1 MEDAIVVPLK
11 PISRE
16 LSGQMDT
23 ETMLLML
30 LNQDAMLIQY
40 QPSSTTQHQSSNGT
54 NLVAQSAGSFAKAV
68 SLATQQIGHVA
79 SDSGLY
85 RVILP
90 AGFTVKDL
98 VPAVGG
104 GFRGDHACHW
114 VLRHCESCATNS
126 RNRSCR
132 GGRTNDRYC
141 SLGHGG

>member
-104 GFRGDHACHW
+104 GFRGSR
-114 VLRHCESCATNS
+114 VPLGPPPLRVMC
-126 RNRSCR
+126 
-132 GGRTNDRYC
+132 D
-141 SLGHGG
+141 